1 MIYWILFH
9 AFLVALLILHRN
21 ESNAKRKRI
30 LEFIILFFLV
40 YFSGYRGGLGAD
52 YENYLHSIEVFTPG
66 VFVFGFS
73 EPLYAL
79 LEMIVNIT
87 PLSPIFLFLISAF
100 FTNVGIC
107 NYLFKKNE
115 FALFA
120 ILIYVLL
127 PASYTMSFNIVRQFF
142 AVGLFF
148 MSLRYVGVSFAKYSA
163 FILLAT
169 LMHFSAIVLLPF
181 YWLLRIKMSN
191 KKMIAVAAIFFLVLP
206 IAISFLSGS
215 ETRYAE
221 EASSSDVSTS
231 SGVFLVFNLFFLL
244 FITNRNKYKDLSII
258 NQNLFIWYILM
269 IDASYVNYFF
279 YRLSVYFCPI
289 MALVIPY
296 LLYKLDKKNALNS
309 MFIVFLFV
317 LQYYI
322 LLSNVNDSTVVPNN
336 IYPILSIFDSFYES

>member
-9 AFLVALLILHRN
+9 ALLVVLLILHRN

-30 LEFIILFFLV
+30 LECITLFLLI

-79 LEMIVNIT
+79 LEMLVNAT
-87 PLSPIFLFLISAF
+87 PLSPIFLFLISAY

-107 NYLFKKNE
+107 KYLFKNNE
-115 FALFA
+115 FALFS

-127 PASYTMSFNIVRQFF
+127 PVSYTMSFNIVRQFF

-148 MSLRYVGVSFAKYSA
+148 MSLRYVGISFVKYFA
-163 FILLAT
+163 FIILAT

-181 YWLLRIKMSN
+181 YWLLRMQMSN
-191 KKMIAVAAIFFLVLP
+191 KKMLAVAALFFVLVP

-215 ETRYAE
+215 DTRYAE

-231 SGVFLVFNLFFLL
+231 SGVFLVFNLFFVL
-244 FITNRNKYKDLSII
+244 FI
-258 NQNLFIWYILM
+258 
-269 IDASYVNYFF
+269 
-279 YRLSVYFCPI
+279 
-289 MALVIPY
+289 
-296 LLYKLDKKNALNS
+296 LNS
-309 MFIVFLFV
+309 
-317 LQYYI
+317 YY
-322 LLSNVNDSTVVPNN
+322 VCRRKYQAADRR
-336 IYPILSIFDSFYES
+336 